1 MKKNIL
7 TLLSFFYLTTCFA
20 VSFTYDNA
28 TNNVLP
34 NATFPLKI
42 RVAGFTNIVAFQMTL
57 NYDPAVV
64 RVNSITP
71 ALTGFSVASN
81 IVTSGT
87 IRLVA
92 YTASGVNIA
101 DATDIITL
109 SLTAIGPASSTTT
122 FTSSTTSTL
131 PLLVYDN
138 SLAENAS
145 TFGTSQVN
153 IIAPLPVEMTTFTA
167 KTVEKTNVLN
177 WATASETNNKGYDIE
192 RSRDG
197 NTFQSIGNVKGIGK
211 AANYNFVDVNP
222 YNGVNYYRLKQ
233 MDFDDKETL
242 SKVISIQIKGNDRKL
257 KAYPNPVS
265 NVLAIE
271 TEATGDYQIINILG
285 QIILRGPVSLQQIDV
300 SALVR
305 GNYVLK
311 VGIEQV
317 KFIKQ

>member
-242 SKVISIQIKGNDRKL
+242 SKVISIQIKGNDR
-257 KAYPNPVS
+257 
-265 NVLAIE
+265 
-271 TEATGDYQIINILG
+271 
-285 QIILRGPVSLQQIDV
+285 
-300 SALVR
+300 
-305 GNYVLK
+305 
-311 VGIEQV
+311 
-317 KFIKQ
+317 